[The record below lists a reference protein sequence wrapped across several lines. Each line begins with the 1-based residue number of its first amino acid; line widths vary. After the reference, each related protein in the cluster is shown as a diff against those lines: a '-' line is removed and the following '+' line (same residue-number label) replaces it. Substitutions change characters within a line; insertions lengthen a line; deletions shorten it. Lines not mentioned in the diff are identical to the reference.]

1 MSRLRGSLASFIFQI
16 VGNLKR
22 MFQCI
27 YWKKTCIS
35 WLTQFRLFSSRVNW
49 TLGCSCGI
57 SIWTSTQRFGYISF
71 CFHYKFTN
79 FFLKILP
86 TSECQNARIFPGER
100 NSNLLQ
106 YFCLE
111 NPKDRGTCWAIVHRV
126 TKSWIQLSDYTTR
139 ILSIYRRLQNISLGF
154 GAASHN
160 QKKKT
165 HKFLQGNIYLYI
177 NWVYRVNMSLP
188 IGQDQFCYLMNYKK

>member
-16 VGNLKR
+16 VKSLKIVRNLKR

-35 WLTQFRLFSSRVNW
+35 GLTQFRLSSSRVNS

-79 FFLKILP
+79 FFLIILP

-100 NSNLLQ
+100 NSNLPQ

-111 NPKDRGTCWAIVHRV
+111 IPRTEEPG
-126 TKSWIQLSDYTTR
+126 
-139 ILSIYRRLQNISLGF
+139 RLQYTGSERVGYDL
-154 GAASHN
+154 ATTQQESRPYTEDYRTSH
-160 QKKKT
+160 
-165 HKFLQGNIYLYI
+165 
-177 NWVYRVNMSLP
+177 
-188 IGQDQFCYLMNYKK
+188 